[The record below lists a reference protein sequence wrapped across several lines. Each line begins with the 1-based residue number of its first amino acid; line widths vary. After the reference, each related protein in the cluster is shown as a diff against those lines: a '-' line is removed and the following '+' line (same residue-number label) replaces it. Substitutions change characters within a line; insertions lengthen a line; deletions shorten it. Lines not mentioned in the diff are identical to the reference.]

1 MRLDR
6 MRRSSNVEDA
16 RGQRAGG
23 GGLGGLGGGGGRGG
37 LKLGLGGIVL
47 ALIASWLLGID
58 PRVALGVVQGGAA
71 IAGAGGGG
79 AQYKPPVLRLF
90 SGEVVTAC
98 GRANSGAGPF
108 YCPDD
113 QKVYIDLTFWN
124 ELETQFK
131 AAGDFAQAYVIAHE
145 VGHHIQTITGISK
158 QVREA
163 QARANKA

>member
-23 GGLGGLGGGGGRGG
+23 GGLGGLGGLGGGGGRGG

-71 IAGAGGGG
+71 VAGAADG
-79 AQYKPPVLRLF
+79 
-90 SGEVVTAC
+90 
-98 GRANSGAGPF
+98 SGAGMPGMGSAAGGSSGAMGA
-108 YCPDD
+108 PTD
-113 QKVYIDLTFWN
+113 
-124 ELETQFK
+124 
-131 AAGDFAQAYVIAHE
+131 AAGDAA
-145 VGHHIQTITGISK
+145 
-158 QVREA
+158 
-163 QARANKA
+163 